1 MNTQTK
7 LWVIDN
13 YQYLSTMSDENAIKA
28 TCLFA
33 TTAFSQKVSQVSQW
47 LYPNYIDASPLTL
60 SDVLYS
66 SCVRPETRMTSS
78 DGNVVSGMLVD
89 MGVPGLILLFL
100 ILILSVVFVFVI
112 TYMVPVLYGMLGA
125 IILYRLSNS
134 EAAAQVVSG
143 YLKVTLT
150 SVLSYALF
158 SFAFRVIGYGG
169 YQWYGF
175 LACLIVIIICCA
187 ILFSTVIAVVLDP
200 LTLGDTT
207 LKSALLNTA
216 NSMTRGLVSNLTA
229 NALRIRNG
237 TFDRPVFTGM
247 GREYRRGLSLDT
259 MPIIWS
265 RREGLGYRR
274 RNLGYERGLFR
285 RTGFGGR
292 SARNWNRAE
301 HRGF

>member
-1 MNTQTK
+1 
-7 LWVIDN
+7 
-13 YQYLSTMSDENAIKA
+13 
-28 TCLFA
+28 
-33 TTAFSQKVSQVSQW
+33 
-47 LYPNYIDASPLTL
+47 
-60 SDVLYS
+60 
-66 SCVRPETRMTSS
+66 MTSS

-175 LACLIVIIICCA
+175 LACLIVIII
-187 ILFSTVIAVVLDP
+187 
-200 LTLGDTT
+200 
-207 LKSALLNTA
+207 
-216 NSMTRGLVSNLTA
+216 
-229 NALRIRNG
+229 
-237 TFDRPVFTGM
+237 
-247 GREYRRGLSLDT
+247 
-259 MPIIWS
+259 
-265 RREGLGYRR
+265 
-274 RNLGYERGLFR
+274 
-285 RTGFGGR
+285 
-292 SARNWNRAE
+292 
-301 HRGF
+301 